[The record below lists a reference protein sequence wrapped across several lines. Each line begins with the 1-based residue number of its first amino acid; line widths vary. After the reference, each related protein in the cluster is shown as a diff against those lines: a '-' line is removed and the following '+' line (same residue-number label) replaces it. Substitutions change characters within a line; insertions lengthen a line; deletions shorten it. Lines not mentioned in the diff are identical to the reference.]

1 MRRVCQTDSGFSL
14 LYWRSRVGVLP
25 AQEFSPGY
33 VDARPVLEAA
43 AEAIGAD
50 NLKCVTISGHGY
62 AGMVGQQRLHAYEV
76 DWPRGEPLAKALFM
90 TVWRPSTRRAEKSCG
105 IRQG

>member
-1 MRRVCQTDSGFSL
+1 MSNRQWVL
-14 LYWRSRVGVLP
+14 LALLALAGGVLP

-50 NLKCVTISGHGY
+50 NLKCVTISWHGY
-62 AGMVGQQRLHAYEV
+62 AGMVGQHVRRQTKLDTSA
-76 DWPRGEPLAKALFM
+76 PL
-90 TVWRPSTRRAEKSCG
+90 RRDTSERMAA
-105 IRQG
+105 

>member
-14 LYWRSRVGVLP
+14 LYWRSRVGYYQPRSSRQVM
-25 AQEFSPGY
+25 SMPG
-33 VDARPVLEAA
+33 PWLEAA